1 MSLLKSARLQASE
14 MEPDSELPT
23 RSGMGAKFDG
33 ARDSA
38 LFGRC
43 SNAECRSG
51 WIQLFRSRTSPIFEA
66 GWLCSPEC
74 TRARVRV
81 AVRRELEG
89 WLQNGEPYRH
99 RIPLGLLM
107 LEQGWITSQQLRRA
121 IEAQRNAG
129 KLRLGEWLVK
139 QGATTEELVSRA
151 LSIQWSCPV
160 LSLAGLTV
168 THELLPRLFVEAF
181 GALPLQDASGRIA
194 YLGFE
199 QSVDTALAFSVEKM
213 AGKRVESGILQSV
226 SHLEGV
232 GRIRNEMFPEAQVAE
247 AASEH
252 AAAHL
257 LAKSIERV
265 QPASSRLVR
274 VHDWLWLRMI
284 LKRKSGAVL
293 DLASIRD
300 VVCRV
305 GPF

>member
-1 MSLLKSARLQASE
+1 MPLLKLARLQVSG
-14 MEPDSELPT
+14 MEPDRTPLMPP
-23 RSGMGAKFDG
+23 GMDAKFEG

-38 LFGRC
+38 LIGRC

-51 WIQLFRSRTSPIFEA
+51 WIQLFRNRTRPVFEA

-74 TRARVRV
+74 TRARVQL
-81 AVRRELEG
+81 AVRRELDG
-89 WLQNGEPYRH
+89 WVQNVEPYRH

-121 IEAQRNAG
+121 IEAQRTAG

-139 QGATTEELVSRA
+139 QGASTEALVSRA

-160 LSLAGLTV
+160 LSPAGLTV
-168 THELLPRLFVEAF
+168 SHELLPRLFVEAF
-181 GALPLQDASGRIA
+181 GALPLTEASGRIL

-199 QSVDTALAFSVEKM
+199 QSVDTALAFSIERM
-213 AGKRVESGILQSV
+213 TGRRVESGILQST
-226 SHLEGV
+226 SHSEGMD
-232 GRIRNEMFPEAQVAE
+232 RMRNQTLPEAQVAE
-247 AASEH
+247 AASEC

-257 LAKSIERV
+257 LAKSIERA

-284 LKRKSGAVL
+284 LKRHSGAVL
-293 DLASIRD
+293 DRASIRD
-300 VVCRV
+300 IVCRV